1 MKTNK
6 PDINS
11 LVLNDKLFRNVPM
24 AGIFTYTVIEV
35 RSRAGED
42 NQLVV
47 RCEACSHGYKC
58 ELLLCANSYKR
69 IICASLLNDDD
80 SCSQALWH
88 TQSDDDGFFVTSMQ
102 QAKVDKANR
111 LMREADESV
120 RKAEEVLARQKARRA
135 EIKDIIDTLS
145 AGKGGEE

>member
-1 MKTNK
+1 VANK

-11 LVLNDKLFRNVPM
+11 LAINDKLYRNVPM

-35 RSRAGED
+35 RTRAGED

-47 RCEACSHGYKC
+47 RCESCSHGYKC

-80 SCSQALWH
+80 ACSQAHWH
-88 TQSDDDGFFVTSMQ
+88 TQSDDDGFFVTSMH
-102 QAKVDKANR
+102 QAKVDKATR
-111 LMREADESV
+111 LIREADESV
-120 RKAEEVLARQKARRA
+120 RKAEEVLARQKTRRN

-145 AGKGGEE
+145 AGKGGE